1 MKQYWKLFAAS
12 AMLFAVSLFGECGQK
27 CCNPCGL
34 DSCDC
39 SPCQTCT
46 NSCSTCCCNPCC
58 CEPCDFVPPCPPDQ
72 CAYNAPD
79 IIDIKCGWDIF
90 VTGSFVYFQAKEENL
105 EYMEILKAV
114 PNSDPQ
120 ALVNNYSTM
129 CFDYKPGFKVGVG
142 TSFGCDNWSLYLEY
156 LRYYADAG
164 KGSLSANENINL
176 FSYYLFPLFITAKPP
191 FFVIDSATA
200 TSKWRLE
207 MDALDLLVN
216 REYYVGRCLVFNS
229 YFGLRAAWIDQ
240 IYKST
245 LSSQTTTV
253 SGEQPPIALYQ
264 NIDVKLS
271 SSSWGVGPKVGLQ
284 GDWRFCGGFYFF
296 GDTSFD
302 LLYTSYSVKEDK
314 KSIITNSSDPTTN
327 IETKNGEKC
336 SKFCFIRPHAQIGL
350 GFGWGDYF
358 CCNDYYF
365 DLKIGYE
372 FHQYWNQNV
381 LPMIPNGS
389 ILDNQYSDPSRL
401 GGDLNLH
408 GLLITARLDF

>member
-1 MKQYWKLFAAS
+1 MKQYWKLFTAS

-46 NSCSTCCCNPCC
+46 NSCSTCCCSPCC

-79 IIDIKCGWDIF
+79 IIDIKCGWDVF
-90 VTGSFVYFQAKEENL
+90 VKGSFVYFQAKEENL
-105 EYMEILKAV
+105 EFMEIVTSV
-114 PNSDPQ
+114 PNTDPE
-120 ALVNNYSTM
+120 ALVRNYSAM
-129 CFDYKPGFKVGVG
+129 CFDYKPGFKVGIG
-142 TSFGCDNWSLYLEY
+142 TCYGCDNWSLYLEY
-156 LRYYADAG
+156 FRYYVDAG
-164 KGSLSANENINL
+164 KGSLSANENIKA
-176 FSYYLFPLFITAKPP
+176 FSYYPFPLLEAEESDNT
-191 FFVIDSATA
+191 IDSVTATA
-200 TSKWRLE
+200 KWRLE
-207 MDALDLLVN
+207 MDVLDLLLN
-216 REYYVGRCLVFNS
+216 RRYYVGRCLVFNP

-240 IYKST
+240 KYKCTLDEQST
-245 LSSQTTTV
+245 
-253 SGEQPPIALYQ
+253 EQPSTSSFK
-264 NIDVKLS
+264 NIDVKLTS
-271 SSSWGVGPKVGLQ
+271 CSWGVGPKAGLQ

-302 LLYTSYSVKEDK
+302 LLYTSYSMREDK
-314 KSIITNSSDPTTN
+314 KSIQTSPSSSSRN
-327 IETKNGEKC
+327 IQTKDGEKTD
-336 SKFCFIRPHAQIGL
+336 KFCFIRPHAQIGL

-365 DLKIGYE
+365 DFKIGYE

-381 LPMIPNGS
+381 LPMIPNNLS
-389 ILDNQYSDPSRL
+389 SSSDPTRL